1 MDAQDSYTEDSLDD
15 PTSPDTIDGQC
26 DEYSS
31 TIGELDDGSI
41 VEIISTDC
49 DPDPEITAI
58 TDPTGMTTITEETGE
73 GLTVAVFDPAGE
85 LIAEGLDTSGN
96 GTFEPEEIWVA
107 EPAVEQVTPEPE
119 VDQVTPEP
127 EVDQVTPESEVDQV
141 TPEPEVDQVT
151 PEPEPGPFEP
161 VDPTSVVVDP
171 TADTVIGDPG
181 EDAQYWLY
189 QGEFGT
195 CAPTSVAMVLADV
208 LDVPIGSNEDV
219 VQRAVDL
226 GLGGWEQQDDDG
238 VDFSGLYVEDTMAL
252 LESYGV
258 DATQSYGDLDTLTA
272 HLEAGSAVM
281 VGVDSSEVN
290 ENVDDDDVADTGWN
304 EQSEWNPRGDFDHLL
319 VVTGIDPVNEVVYLN
334 NSNNPD
340 GAGMVIPLDQFM
352 GAWEDSGNAMISTE
366 LPDETAATGISDN
379 DIAEL
384 TDPAAYEYLPAP
396 DVAQGDDLVEQ
407 ENTVGLPAVDQP
419 AGEGVLADSS
429 GATSS
434 LAPLVFLPFAF
445 VLRAVSRLR

>member
-1 MDAQDSYTEDSLDD
+1 
-15 PTSPDTIDGQC
+15 
-26 DEYSS
+26 
-31 TIGELDDGSI
+31 
-41 VEIISTDC
+41 
-49 DPDPEITAI
+49 
-58 TDPTGMTTITEETGE
+58 
-73 GLTVAVFDPAGE
+73 
-85 LIAEGLDTSGN
+85 
-96 GTFEPEEIWVA
+96 EPEEIWVA

-127 EVDQVTPESEVDQV
+127 EVDQVTPEFEVDQV
-141 TPEPEVDQVT
+141 TPDPEVDQVT

>member
-119 VDQVTPEP
+119 VDQVTPES

-141 TPEPEVDQVT
+141 TPESEVDQVT

-171 TADTVIGDPG
+171 T
-181 EDAQYWLY
+181 
-189 QGEFGT
+189 
-195 CAPTSVAMVLADV
+195 
-208 LDVPIGSNEDV
+208 
-219 VQRAVDL
+219 
-226 GLGGWEQQDDDG
+226 
-238 VDFSGLYVEDTMAL
+238 
-252 LESYGV
+252 
-258 DATQSYGDLDTLTA
+258 
-272 HLEAGSAVM
+272 
-281 VGVDSSEVN
+281 
-290 ENVDDDDVADTGWN
+290 
-304 EQSEWNPRGDFDHLL
+304 
-319 VVTGIDPVNEVVYLN
+319 
-334 NSNNPD
+334 
-340 GAGMVIPLDQFM
+340 
-352 GAWEDSGNAMISTE
+352 
-366 LPDETAATGISDN
+366 
-379 DIAEL
+379 
-384 TDPAAYEYLPAP
+384 
-396 DVAQGDDLVEQ
+396 
-407 ENTVGLPAVDQP
+407 
-419 AGEGVLADSS
+419 
-429 GATSS
+429 
-434 LAPLVFLPFAF
+434 
-445 VLRAVSRLR
+445 